1 MKMDRVTLKASII
14 IGVIGIGLILVIYF
28 RPVSI
33 QRSYSSYIYSEN
45 SEFQKRAEIKLVG
58 ELKKKLS
65 LNDVFTGIIEVDG
78 IKEQVILKRIW
89 ANNNIFKSMGYS
101 TFIETK
107 NNNIGQYEITGSLDI
122 SKDFNEIL
130 IRLVEVDTKYNGKF
144 NICGPSSNKEEAKA
158 ILKSLTYNL
167 D

>member
-1 MKMDRVTLKASII
+1 MDRVALKASII
-14 IGVIGIGLILVIYF
+14 IGVIGIGLIMVIYF

-33 QRSYSSYIYSEN
+33 ERNYSAYIYSEN
-45 SEFQKRAEIKLVG
+45 SEFEKRAEIKLVG
-58 ELKKKLS
+58 NLKKKLS
-65 LNDVFTGIIEVDG
+65 LNDVFTGTIEVDG

-107 NNNIGQYEITGSLDI
+107 NNNTGQYEITGSLDT

-130 IRLVEVDTKYNGKF
+130 IRLVEVDSKYNGKF
-144 NICGPSSNKEEAKA
+144 NICGPSSTKEEAKA
-158 ILKSLTYNL
+158 ILKSLTYNV

>member
-1 MKMDRVTLKASII
+1 M
-14 IGVIGIGLILVIYF
+14 
-28 RPVSI
+28 
-33 QRSYSSYIYSEN
+33 
-45 SEFQKRAEIKLVG
+45 
-58 ELKKKLS
+58 
-65 LNDVFTGIIEVDG
+65 DG

-107 NNNIGQYEITGSLDI
+107 NNNTGQYEITGSLDT

-130 IRLVEVDTKYNGKF
+130 IRLGEVDSKYNGKF
-144 NICGPSSNKEEAKA
+144 NICGPSSTKEEAKA
-158 ILKSLTYNL
+158 IFKSLTYNV